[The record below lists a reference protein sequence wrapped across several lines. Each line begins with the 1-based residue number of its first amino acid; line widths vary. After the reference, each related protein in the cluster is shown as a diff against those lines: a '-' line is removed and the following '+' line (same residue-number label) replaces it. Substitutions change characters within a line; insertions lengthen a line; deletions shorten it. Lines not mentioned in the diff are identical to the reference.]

1 MKPSDAKNRSLARSL
16 AIAGMLAMSCIG
28 NVVVTTKLHAQ
39 AKSVSTDA
47 IQRTAP
53 AFPEVKETPD
63 YSDATWTPRP
73 MRRLN

>member
-1 MKPSDAKNRSLARSL
+1 V
-16 AIAGMLAMSCIG
+16 MSCIG

-39 AKSVSTDA
+39 AKGVSTDA
-47 IQRTAP
+47 IQRTVP
-53 AFPEVKETPD
+53 TFPEVKEAPD